1 MTKPNIPDRIRK
13 NFEEMEK
20 IKIDFF
26 IAAEKEKVR
35 VEEEVTKQKQQRIKA
50 ESNLEVKKIELTKM
64 IDRKENDL
72 KISVIEGEMM
82 FDKAK
87 TQIEAEFLAAFE

>member
-1 MTKPNIPDRIRK
+1 MIQSMHEQN
-13 NFEEMEK
+13 
-20 IKIDFF
+20 
-26 IAAEKEKVR
+26 
-35 VEEEVTKQKQQRIKA
+35 
-50 ESNLEVKKIELTKM
+50 EVKKIELTKM